1 MYFLTPPLVELA
13 LQHFD
18 HLELAQGD
26 IFFSTFGPG
35 NIINA
40 TNKPHERFNDYEE
53 LLRLLRQRNQQK
65 YEQIHK
71 GTPFF
76 FLSWLAF
83 DLRNFEKALYYLAVC
98 RTYPASTE
106 CTGRLSERFPET

>member
-1 MYFLTPPLVELA
+1 MYFLTPPLVNLA

-26 IFFSTFGPG
+26 NFFSIFGPG
-35 NIINA
+35 NLINA

-53 LLRLLRQRNQQK
+53 LLELLRQRNQQK
-65 YEQIHK
+65 YEQVHK

-76 FLSWLAF
+76 FCKRQLKYTSGPSEFPA
-83 DLRNFEKALYYLAVC
+83 AL
-98 RTYPASTE
+98 
-106 CTGRLSERFPET
+106 G